1 MECEDCQYSGYCDP
15 DKYCPVSENEYED
28 RLEQEQARMAS
39 CCCGAFQWVD
49 KKGYVQ
55 VADCCCGRT

>member
-1 MECEDCQYSGYCDP
+1 MIECEDCQYSGKCDP
-15 DKYCPVSENEYED
+15 EKECLADDTYED
-28 RLEQEQARMAS
+28 YLEQEQGRMAS
-39 CCCGAFQWVD
+39 CCCGAFQWVN